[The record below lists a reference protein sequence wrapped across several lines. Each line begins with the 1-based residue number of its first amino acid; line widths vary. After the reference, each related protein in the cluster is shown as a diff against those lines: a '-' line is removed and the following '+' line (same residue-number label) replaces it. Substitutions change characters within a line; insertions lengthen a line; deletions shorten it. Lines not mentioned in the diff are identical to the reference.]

1 MPIQIVDNVSRRLF
15 DGVASVYVRGVRI
28 AVLAGDGRVIVPG
41 GDEPAPVNIAPVLA
55 VIPAL
60 SAEVGKPFSFTAV
73 GSDAEGPITWAW
85 TGLPPGIVADGPVIS
100 GTPEQAGAVTVTATL
115 TDGGGLSVSRSATLS
130 VAAATAVAP
139 VVTAAPVITGNA
151 AAGSI
156 LTLDIGAASGTPTPT
171 ATVQWRR
178 AGADIA
184 GATAGTYALAAA
196 DAGQAITAR
205 VTWTNSA
212 GVATA
217 DSNPITAAVAP
228 SLNYDAGA
236 LVYYEKG
243 MAVLGSANAVT
254 GVAMRGTGSI
264 TMTATGTGAD
274 IASGPAGLAFSG
286 GKSLARSGLANLPMG
301 DGIFAVVRV
310 TLNAPPA
317 TGTQDILSG
326 SGKYPRIL
334 SLSPG
339 TALVVQAVGDSAT
352 NAAAGALTYP
362 ASLVVGGE
370 MDDVANTLRTLTL
383 DGSITTTPIAL
394 TDPSAT
400 ALSLMKNVN
409 GTLERLAIVVRPEG
423 GAWPLSFDAVVAD
436 FRAA

>member
-1 MPIQIVDNVSRRLF
+1 MPIQILDNVSRRLF
-15 DGVASVYVRGVRI
+15 DGVGSVYVRGVRI
-28 AVLAGDGRVIVPG
+28 AVLSGDGRVIVPG
-41 GDEPAPVNIAPVLA
+41 ADEPAPVNTPPVLA

-60 SAEVGKPFSFTAV
+60 SAEVGKPFSFTAA
-73 GSDAEGPITWAW
+73 GSDAEGPLVWAW
-85 TGLPPGIVADGPVIS
+85 SGLPAGIAADGPLIS
-100 GTPEQAGAVTVTATL
+100 GTPEEAGTATVTVTL
-115 TDGGGLSVSRSATLS
+115 TDGGGLSVSRSAAMT
-130 VAAATAVAP
+130 VAAAAAIAP
-139 VVTAAPVITGNA
+139 VVTAAPTITGDA
-151 AAGSI
+151 VAGSL
-156 LTLDIGAASGTPTPT
+156 LTVDIGTASGTPAPT
-171 ATVQWRR
+171 ATIQWWRD
-178 AGADIA
+178 GTDIA
-184 GATAGTYALAAA
+184 GATGQTLRLAAA

-212 GVATA
+212 GAATA
-217 DSNPITAAVAP
+217 DSNPINAAAAP

-236 LVYYEKG
+236 LIYYEKG
-243 MAVLGSANAVT
+243 MPVLGSASAVT
-254 GVAMRGTGSI
+254 GVAMRGTGAI

-274 IASGPAGLAFSG
+274 IASGPGGLAFLA

-317 TGTQDILSG
+317 SGTQDILSG

-339 TALVVQAVGDSAT
+339 TALVVQAVGDNAT
-352 NAAAGALTYP
+352 NVAAGPLTYP

-383 DGSITTTPIAL
+383 DGSVTTTPIAL

-423 GAWPLSFDAVVAD
+423 GAWPMSFDAVVAD